1 MAQAN
6 NNQTTTAKSTQNSI
20 LISEIRDGIVIMRD
34 GSLRGVILSSAIN
47 FDLMSRQEQ
56 DAVEYAF
63 QGFLNSLHFPI
74 QIVVRSQKIDLD
86 DYLEK
91 LQALRAE
98 QSNELLGFLMDDY
111 LANIRGLV
119 EEVNI
124 MDKQF
129 YVVVPYFPPLS
140 TVKNGN
146 IATNIRRALSPRPV
160 ITVSDEEFKQYKT
173 ELGQRVALVSGGM
186 AQMGIRAASL
196 NSQELIDLY
205 YSIYN
210 PDTAQSQKLIDSGQL
225 QTAVVTKGEGN
236 APHNPLPGA
245 PL

>member
-1 MAQAN
+1 
-6 NNQTTTAKSTQNSI
+6 
-20 LISEIRDGIVIMRD
+20 MRD
-34 GSLRGVILSSAIN
+34 GSLRGVILGSAIN

-56 DAVEYAF
+56 DSIEFAF
-63 QGFLNSLHFPI
+63 QGFLNSLHFPL

-86 DYLEK
+86 LYLEK

-98 QSNELLGFLMDDY
+98 QPNELLGFLMDDY

-129 YVVVPYFPPLS
+129 YVVVPYFPPLN
-140 TVKNGN
+140 TVKSGN
-146 IATNIRRALSPRPV
+146 LATNLKRALSPRPV
-160 ITVSDEEFKQYKT
+160 ISVSEEEFAQFKT
-173 ELGQRVALVSGGM
+173 ELGQRVALVASGM

-196 NSQELIDLY
+196 NTQELIDLY
-205 YSIYN
+205 YSVYN
-210 PDTAQSQKLIDSGQL
+210 PDTAQSQKLIDNGQL